1 MTPRSAPVSGRTSS
15 GKALFIGL
23 MSGTSADGVEASLI
37 SFSRSRGAAVRL
49 LAHKS
54 FPFSKG
60 LRERI
65 LRAAETP
72 VSAGRPIPGQS
83 TADLTALH
91 YDLGERFAAAAIGVA
106 AAAGI
111 RPADVTAVG
120 SHGQTVCHR
129 PPVRS
134 GRIGATLQIGEAAVI
149 AERMGVTVVADF
161 RPGDM
166 AAGGLGAP
174 LTPYAHGLLFGR
186 PDRPVLVV
194 NLGGIGN
201 LTWVP
206 AGFDPQ
212 APASSGKPG
221 KGAGLKG
228 FDTGPANM
236 LMDAAIR
243 KFSRGKMG
251 FDRNG
256 ETASRG
262 TVDEKLLGRL
272 LDHPFIRR
280 GPPKATGREDFG
292 ADALEGAVRV
302 FLGLR
307 KKKAMRFRSPLFCDF
322 MATLA
327 AFTTRSIG
335 RQAKRFLPEAG
346 EVVVCGG
353 GAENPVLMK
362 GLAAEFPETRVVR
375 SDARGIPAHAVEGV
389 SFALLARAA
398 LLGVPANVPAI
409 TGASRPVVL
418 GKILPAAGAAGVA
431 R

>member
-1 MTPRSAPVSGRTSS
+1 MKSRAAPISGRTSS
-15 GKALFIGL
+15 GKGLFIGL

-37 SFSRSRGAAVRL
+37 SVSRSRRAAVRL
-49 LAHKS
+49 LAHRS

-72 VSAGRPIPGQS
+72 VFAGRPIPGQS

-91 YDLGERFAAAAIGVA
+91 YDLGERFAAAAVGVA

-134 GRIGATLQIGEAAVI
+134 GRIGATLQIGEPAVI
-149 AERMGVTVVADF
+149 AERTGVTVVADF

-201 LTWVP
+201 VTWVP

-212 APASSGKPG
+212 GPVPSSRPVKPV
-221 KGAGLKG
+221 GLEG

-236 LMDAAIR
+236 LLDAAIR

-262 TVDEKLLGRL
+262 AVDEKFLGRL

-292 ADALEGAVRV
+292 VDALEGAVRV

-307 KKKAMRFRSPLFCDF
+307 KKRAMRYRSPLFCDF

-362 GLAAEFPETRVVR
+362 GLAAEFPDVRVVR

-398 LLGVPANVPAI
+398 LLGVPANVPAV
-409 TGASRPVVL
+409 TGARRPVVL
-418 GKILPAAGAAGVA
+418 GKILPAAGATGAA